1 MVWLACC
8 RSALADAAAHLAA
21 LRQVGPLWTT
31 RPPPAAVLPSAAL
44 LPHAALLPQSI
55 RCVMLEFHDFGKN
68 ELKTWGMSPDGCI
81 QVAQLLRSV
90 PHAVVPFMPRC

>member
-1 MVWLACC
+1 M
-8 RSALADAAAHLAA
+8 
-21 LRQVGPLWTT
+21 
-31 RPPPAAVLPSAAL
+31 LPSAAL

-90 PHAVVPFMPRC
+90 PSCRRAVQAPMLTTASDAVLTLGGRPLALGRRSL

>member
-1 MVWLACC
+1 
-8 RSALADAAAHLAA
+8 
-21 LRQVGPLWTT
+21 
-31 RPPPAAVLPSAAL
+31 VLPSAAL